1 MNHSVELL
9 PQSVVSTSNL
19 DLCYPQPNSKGLGF
33 RVNPSLEIFVRASAE
48 CRRCSCKGS
57 FGRGSS
63 NEVEHRDQW
72 ATPRDARNQ
81 HALKSSASNP
91 KGPKAQN
98 LELSKVCSFRLACGK
113 NLKQA
118 LRRLSQDSRL
128 KVRIPPYSRRP
139 CRAFGEIALY
149 CGVAKPTK
157 FCRTLQ
163 TLEKKPDGSS

>member
-1 MNHSVELL
+1 MNHSVELS

-33 RVNPSLEIFVRASAE
+33 RVNPNLEIFVRASAE
-48 CRRCSCKGS
+48 CRRCSCKAGS

-63 NEVEHRDQW
+63 NEVEHRDQR

-118 LRRLSQDSRL
+118 LRRLSQDS
-128 KVRIPPYSRRP
+128 KSKSR
-139 CRAFGEIALY
+139 
-149 CGVAKPTK
+149 PT
-157 FCRTLQ
+157 REDLVER
-163 TLEKKPDGSS
+163 LEKLHCIVGLPNPPNSAELYKHLKKN